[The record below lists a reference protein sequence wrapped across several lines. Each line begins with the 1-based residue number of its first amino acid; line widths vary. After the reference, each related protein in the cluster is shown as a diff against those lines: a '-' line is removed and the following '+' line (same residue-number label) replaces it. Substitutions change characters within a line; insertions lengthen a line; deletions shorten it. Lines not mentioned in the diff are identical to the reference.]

1 MAIYG
6 YARISRNTQSI
17 DRQIRNILAVYPSAT
32 IFQEA
37 YTGTKIDS
45 RKELQRLI
53 KILKPNDTVVCDSV
67 SRLSRNS
74 KEGID
79 LYKRLYSEGINI
91 VFLKEPHINTD
102 TYKQAIEKQVA
113 EIRTGNE
120 SADNLIN
127 SILEA
132 VQKYTLALAEQQI
145 SLAFEQAEKE
155 VADLHQRTKEGLLT
169 AKLNGKRVGGQ
180 VGEKKNVKKKEP
192 AKDIIR
198 KHSKSFG
205 GTLKDEECRKL
216 VNLARNTYY
225 KYKKE
230 IAEELEQE

>member
-1 MAIYG
+1 M
-6 YARISRNTQSI
+6 
-17 DRQIRNILAVYPSAT
+17 
-32 IFQEA
+32 
-37 YTGTKIDS
+37 
-45 RKELQRLI
+45 
-53 KILKPNDTVVCDSV
+53 
-67 SRLSRNS
+67 
-74 KEGID
+74 
-79 LYKRLYSEGINI
+79 
-91 VFLKEPHINTD
+91 
-102 TYKQAIEKQVA
+102 
-113 EIRTGNE
+113 
-120 SADNLIN
+120 
-127 SILEA
+127 
-132 VQKYTLALAEQQI
+132 ALAEQQI